1 MSLKGHSLTIP
12 LSGVDYWFETTRR
25 VLSHV
30 EVCGWHD
37 HLKNITFLWGKSFTR
52 CCFNTYNWL
61 KEYSLQLSPTKCR
74 KRTSRKFLKITFH
87 HLSLRLYLTGWY
99 STELSMQKYSAYEEW
114 WSQVEQSYKTG
125 NFYTAGSCISLIII
139 SHLWI
144 EIDMD
149 FSIAPASNNMLFN
162 HKNAMCFSVWNKQSI
177 WWMDGWMNWLN
188 DWLNG
193 W

>member
-1 MSLKGHSLTIP
+1 MSLKGRSLTIVFP
-12 LSGVDYWFETTRR
+12 GVDYWFETTRR

-37 HLKNITFLWGKSFTR
+37 HLKNITFLRGKSFTR
-52 CCFNTYNWL
+52 CCFNTNNWL
-61 KEYSLQLSPTKCR
+61 KEHSLQLSPTKCS

-114 WSQVEQSYKTG
+114 WSQVEQSYNRG

-139 SHLWI
+139 SHLFL
-144 EIDMD
+144 DR
-149 FSIAPASNNMLFN
+149 
-162 HKNAMCFSVWNKQSI
+162 
-177 WWMDGWMNWLN
+177 
-188 DWLNG
+188 DWYG
-193 W
+193 F